1 MGELN
6 KEGARWMEQHKLQ
19 GLLRGILS
27 AIAYCHDRRII
38 HRLSLVIA
46 PVHAAMSRFTL
57 TPAHAKPCTPRATL
71 LLSVLDYVQRL
82 RAEHSHECFLTRN
95 VL

>member
-57 TPAHAKPCTPRATL
+57 TPAHAKPDARP
-71 LLSVLDYVQRL
+71 VQQCSCL
-82 RAEHSHECFLTRN
+82 YLITCSACVQNTHMNAF
-95 VL
+95 